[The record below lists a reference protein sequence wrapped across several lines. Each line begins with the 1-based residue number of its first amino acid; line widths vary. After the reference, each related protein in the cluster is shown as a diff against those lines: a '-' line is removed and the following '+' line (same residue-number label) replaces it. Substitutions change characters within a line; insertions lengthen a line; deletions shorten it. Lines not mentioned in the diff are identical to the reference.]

1 MMFRDVASTKEAWHI
16 ATTVALGATIAAWWW
31 LDLSRWA
38 VGLLGVSFVLC
49 LTRCFLPASYEL
61 VVDQSGVAWGRIG
74 KKKSHVF
81 LWPDV
86 SVVRHIDVEREI
98 HIGRRGS
105 SFLAIIPTYFLR
117 SDSKRAEF
125 LAAVTTFSPST
136 KIDHA

>member
-1 MMFRDVASTKEAWHI
+1 MA
-16 ATTVALGATIAAWWW
+16 AAWWW
-31 LDLSRWA
+31 LDFSFWF
-38 VGLLGVSFVLC
+38 VLLFVLSFVLC
-49 LTRCFLPASYEL
+49 LARCIFPASYEL

-105 SFLAIIPTYFLR
+105 SFLSIVPTYFLR

-125 LAAVTTFSPST
+125 LAVVATLSPST
-136 KIDHA
+136 KIDRV